1 MRPNPIANAPG
12 VDLITPNSRGIS
24 ARIFALMRVTIG
36 QINTTNGDYEGNV
49 ARILSAIE
57 QAKKEGSD
65 LVVFPE
71 VTIQGYTS
79 FDWFLDPDV
88 RQTALEPLKHIIGAT
103 KGLTAIVGTVRPND
117 RATGRRLYNSAAVI
131 RDGALLGFA
140 DKTLL
145 PEYDVFDDPR
155 YFEPGHERHLF
166 DLDQKKLGIAVCED
180 FWNDKTF
187 WKQRLYP
194 NDPAQELIEL
204 GAQLLVSINASPFNK
219 GKMGMRCEMVSHR
232 ARTAKLPIIFV
243 NLVGGNDGVIFDG
256 ASIISDATGRIIM
269 QAPPFEEFVGT
280 VDLDCGIPDS
290 RCLPGNDIETVHQAL
305 VLGIRDYARKNNFT
319 RAVLGL
325 SGGIDS
331 AVVTALAA
339 EALGGDN
346 VLAVTMPSPYSSP
359 GSVDDSFELGRRLG
373 VSVIERPIRE
383 AFQALRNELDLPE
396 PDVQNKSA
404 TERAV
409 ENLQSRLRGN
419 ILMTIS
425 NAENRLLLST
435 GNKSELALGYCTLYG
450 DTNGGLAA
458 IGDVLKTEV
467 YELARLY
474 NRGQEVIPRSI
485 IDKPPSAE
493 LAPGQLDEQSLPPY
507 DKLDPILKLY
517 FEQKASP
524 EEIVAAGNDRDL
536 VYEILNRVESPA
548 NEFKR
553 RQLPPTLI
561 ISRNAIGIGR
571 RRPIAH
577 RYRRLPRPA
586 NVSRG
591 QAT

>member
-1 MRPNPIANAPG
+1 
-12 VDLITPNSRGIS
+12 
-24 ARIFALMRVTIG
+24 MRVTIG
-36 QINTTNGDYEGNV
+36 QINTTNGDFEGNV

-57 QAKKEGSD
+57 QAKRDSSE
-65 LVVFPE
+65 LIVFPE

-88 RQTALEPLKHIIGAT
+88 VRSALDPLEKIIQAT
-103 KGLTAIVGTVRPND
+103 EGLTAIVGTVRPND
-117 RATGRRLYNSAAVI
+117 RETGRKLYNSAAVI
-131 RDGALLGFA
+131 RDRKLLGFA

-155 YFEPGHERHLF
+155 YFEPAHERHLI
-166 DLDQKKLGIAVCED
+166 DLDQTKLGIAVCED

-219 GKMGMRCEMVSHR
+219 GKMGERCEMVSHR
-232 ARTAKLPIIFV
+232 ARMANLPIVFV

-256 ASIISDATGRIIM
+256 ASIISDATGKIIL
-269 QAPPFEEFVGT
+269 QAPPFEEFIET

-290 RCLPGNDIETVHQAL
+290 RCLPGDDIETIRSAL
-305 VLGIRDYARKNNFT
+305 VLGIRDYAQKNNFEK
-319 RAVLGL
+319 VLLGL

-331 AVVTALAA
+331 ALVTALAA
-339 EALGGDN
+339 EAVGANN

-359 GSVDDSFELGRRLG
+359 GSVDDSIELSARLG
-373 VSVIERPIRE
+373 VECRTKPISD
-383 AFQALRNELDLPE
+383 AFHVLRNELELPE
-396 PDVQNKSA
+396 PSIENKGA
-404 TERAV
+404 MERAV

-450 DTNGGLAA
+450 DTNGGLAV

-467 YELARLY
+467 YELARNY
-474 NRGQEVIPRSI
+474 NREREIIPDSI
-485 IDKPPSAE
+485 INKPPSAE
-493 LAPGQLDEQSLPPY
+493 LAPGQFDAQSLPGY
-507 DKLDPILKLY
+507 DQLDPILKLY
-517 FEQKASP
+517 FEQKQSP
-524 EEIVAAGNDRDL
+524 EAIIAAGHDADL

-577 RYRRLPRPA
+577 RYRRGPA
-586 NVSRG
+586 TQAKSKSFSPSPSGRG
-591 QAT
+591 

>member
-1 MRPNPIANAPG
+1 
-12 VDLITPNSRGIS
+12 
-24 ARIFALMRVTIG
+24 MRVTIG
-36 QINTTNGDYEGNV
+36 QINTTNGDLEGNV

-57 QAKKEGSD
+57 QAKADSSD
-65 LVVFPE
+65 LIVFPE

-88 RQTALEPLKHIIGAT
+88 VRSAMDPLNKIIQAT
-103 KGLTAIVGTVRPND
+103 EGLTAIVGTVRPND
-117 RATGRRLYNSAAVI
+117 QETGRKLYNSAAVI
-131 RDGALLGFA
+131 RNRKLLGFA

-155 YFEPGHERHLF
+155 YFEPGRQRRLF
-166 DLDQKKLGIAVCED
+166 DLDPTKTGVAVCED

-219 GKMGMRCEMVSHR
+219 GKMGVRCEMVSHR
-232 ARTAKLPIIFV
+232 ARMANLPIVFV

-256 ASIISDATGRIIM
+256 ASIISDATGKIIL
-269 QAPPFEEFVGT
+269 QAPPFAEFVAT
-280 VDLDCGIPDS
+280 VDLDCGVPDS
-290 RCLPGNDIETVHQAL
+290 RCLPGDDIETIRSAL
-305 VLGIRDYARKNNFT
+305 ILGIRDYAQKNNFT
-319 RAVLGL
+319 KVLLGL

-331 AVVTALAA
+331 ALVAALGA
-339 EALGGDN
+339 EALGAEN
-346 VLAVTMPSPYSSP
+346 VLAVTMPSPYSSA
-359 GSVDDSFELGRRLG
+359 GSIDDSLELSRRLG
-373 VSVIERPIRE
+373 IECRTKPISD
-383 AFQALRNELDLPE
+383 AFKVLRNELELPE
-396 PDVQNKSA
+396 PSIKTEA
-404 TERAV
+404 TIERAV

-450 DTNGGLAA
+450 DTNGGLAV

-467 YELARLY
+467 YRLARHY
-474 NRGQEVIPRSI
+474 NREREIIPDSI
-485 IDKPPSAE
+485 INKPPSAE
-493 LAPGQLDEQSLPPY
+493 LAPGQFDEQSLPPY
-507 DKLDPILKLY
+507 EKLDPILKLY
-517 FEQKASP
+517 FEQKQSP
-524 EEIVAAGNDRDL
+524 EEIIAAGHGADL

-577 RYRRLPRPA
+577 RYRRAPA
-586 NVSRG
+586 TQLKSKSSQSSSG
-591 QAT
+591 AK